1 MYSEAMLLCNLLFGS
16 IGLGYFIYG
25 RKQGNKVVLYSG
37 VALML
42 YPYLFS
48 SVITVVIVGLLLMS
62 VPRFL
67 P

>member
-1 MYSEAMLLCNLLFGS
+1 MHSEAMLLCSLLFSS
-16 IGLGYFIYG
+16 IGLGYFVYG
-25 RKQGNKVVLYSG
+25 RKQGNKVVLYTG